1 MERGRSHSE
10 KEEVM
15 RRWIK
20 MRRCKLEL
28 KLLKLRCT
36 VIHLSYSE
44 ALFVLL
50 IKHHTEAKIIIR
62 I

>member
-1 MERGRSHSE
+1 
-10 KEEVM
+10 
-15 RRWIK
+15 

-44 ALFVLL
+44 ALLVLL